1 MSLLSPSLG
10 LILVVTFVFCL
21 AMTVAAV
28 LVSRQLV
35 NTYNSDVHK
44 HFFYYLVAFYGFL
57 FYAVWGQILA
67 RALLASIA
75 TDAAVIEAVASFVP
89 VLGVPFL
96 FVSWVLLIKMAFA
109 LAGSAPR
116 RGWLFAHAVILVVVL
131 LGAWLAVTVPRTPP
145 EFLEA
150 NLQAQEAAGLT
161 AVELV
166 YFATFLFI
174 SLRGPGRESQSGR
187 KVLAVFALLLC
198 AGFAARS
205 LVASLVLLDP
215 LFGAPALLVY
225 FGSNL
230 AALLYLRAR
239 SDTAFKPVR
248 AVAPSPLGMAHVFER
263 HGVTKREKQIVEKI
277 CLGKTNKQ
285 IADELFISLQT
296 VKDHSHRIYS
306 KLGVKSRMQLV
317 QLMDAA
323 K

>member
-1 MSLLSPSLG
+1 MPSLSLV
-10 LILVVTFVFCL
+10 LIVTFVFCL
-21 AMTVAAV
+21 ATTVAAV

-44 HFFYYLVAFYGFL
+44 QFFYYLVAFYGFA
-57 FYAVWGQILA
+57 FYAIWGQIVT

-75 TDAAVIEAVASFVP
+75 TDAAVIEAVASFLP

-96 FVSWVLLIKMAFA
+96 FVSWVLLINLGVAMGGK
-109 LAGSAPR
+109 APR
-116 RGWLFAHAVILVVVL
+116 RAWLLAHALVLLLLL

-145 EFLEA
+145 EFLDA
-150 NLQAQEAAGLT
+150 NLQAIEAAGLT
-161 AVELV
+161 AVELL
-166 YFATFLFI
+166 YFATFLVIAF
-174 SLRGPGRESQSGR
+174 RARARDGQSGR
-187 KVLAVFALLLC
+187 KVLIGFSLLLC
-198 AGFAARS
+198 GGFLVRS
-205 LVASLVLLDP
+205 LVASLVLVDLR
-215 LFGAPALLVY
+215 LGAPAVLV
-225 FGSNL
+225 FFVSNL
-230 AALLYLRAR
+230 AALFYLRAR
-239 SDTAFKPVR
+239 SDAVFKPVR
-248 AVAPSPLGMAHVFER
+248 AVAPSAIGMAHVFER

-296 VKDHSHRIYS
+296 VKDHTHRIYS

>member
-1 MSLLSPSLG
+1 MPSLTLV
-10 LILVVTFVFCL
+10 LIVTFVFCL
-21 AMTVAAV
+21 GITVAAV

-44 HFFYYLVAFYGFL
+44 QFFYYLVAFYGFA
-57 FYAVWGQILA
+57 FYAIWGQIVA

-75 TDAAVIEAVASFVP
+75 TDAAVIEAVASFLP

-96 FVSWVLLIKMAFA
+96 FVSWVLLINMAFA
-109 LAGSAPR
+109 MAGKAPR
-116 RGWLFAHAVILVVVL
+116 RAWLLAHALVLLLLL
-131 LGAWLAVTVPRTPP
+131 LGAWLAVPRTPP
-145 EFLEA
+145 EFLDA
-150 NLQAQEAAGLT
+150 NLQAIEAAGLT
-161 AVELV
+161 AAELL
-166 YFATFLFI
+166 YFVTFLGVLFR
-174 SLRGPGRESQSGR
+174 LRARDGQRGG
-187 KVLAVFALLLC
+187 KVMVVFALLLFG
-198 AGFAARS
+198 GFLARS
-205 LVASLVLLDP
+205 LVASLVLLNVG
-215 LFGAPALLVY
+215 FGAPALLAY

-230 AALLYLRAR
+230 AALFYLRAR
-239 SDTAFKPVR
+239 SDVAFKPVK
-248 AVAPSPLGMAHVFER
+248 AVAPSAVGMAHVFER

-296 VKDHSHRIYS
+296 VKDHTHRIYS

>member
-1 MSLLSPSLG
+1 MPSLSLV
-10 LILVVTFVFCL
+10 LIATFVFCL

-28 LVSRQLV
+28 LFSRQLV

-44 HFFYYLVAFYGFL
+44 HFFYYLVAFYGFA
-57 FYAVWGQILA
+57 FYAIWGQILT
-67 RALLASIA
+67 RALLASID
-75 TDAAVIEAVASFVP
+75 TDAAVIEAVGSFLP

-96 FVSWVLLIKMAFA
+96 FVSWVLLINLAFA
-109 LAGSAPR
+109 MGGQAPR
-116 RGWLFAHAVILVVVL
+116 RTWLLGHGVILLALL
-131 LGAWLAVTVPRTPP
+131 LGAWLAVTVLRTPP

-150 NLQAQEAAGLT
+150 NLQVIEAAGLT
-161 AVELV
+161 AVELL
-166 YFATFLFI
+166 YFVTFLVVA
-174 SLRGPGRESQSGR
+174 LRTPARDGWNGR
-187 KVLAVFALLLC
+187 KVLIVFSLLLC
-198 AGFAARS
+198 GGFVARS

-230 AALLYLRAR
+230 AALFYLRAG
-239 SDTAFKPVR
+239 SDATFKPVK
-248 AVAPSPLGMAHVFER
+248 AEAPNPIGMAHVFER

-296 VKDHSHRIYS
+296 VKDHTHRIYS

>member
-1 MSLLSPSLG
+1 MPSLSLV
-10 LILVVTFVFCL
+10 LIVTFVFCL
-21 AMTVAAV
+21 GVTVAAV

-44 HFFYYLVAFYGFL
+44 QFFYYLVAFYGFA
-57 FYAVWGQILA
+57 FYAIWGTIVT
-67 RALLASIA
+67 RALLTSID
-75 TDAAVIEAVASFVP
+75 TDAAVIEAVGSFLP

-96 FVSWVLLIKMAFA
+96 FVSWVLLINMAFA
-109 LAGSAPR
+109 MGGKAPR
-116 RGWLFAHAVILVVVL
+116 RAWLLAHALVLLLLL
-131 LGAWLAVTVPRTPP
+131 LGAWLIVPRTPP
-145 EFLEA
+145 EFLDA
-150 NLQAQEAAGLT
+150 NLQAIEAAGLT

-166 YFATFLFI
+166 YFATFLVI
-174 SLRGPGRESQSGR
+174 ASRARAREGQSGGHSGR
-187 KVLAVFALLLC
+187 RVLIGFSLLLC
-198 AGFAARS
+198 GGFLFRS
-205 LVASLVLLDP
+205 LVASLVLVNVV
-215 LFGAPALLVY
+215 FGVPALLMF

-230 AALLYLRAR
+230 AALFYLRAR
-239 SDTAFKPVR
+239 SDAAFKPVR
-248 AVAPSPLGMAHVFER
+248 AVAPSALGMAHVFER

-296 VKDHSHRIYS
+296 VKDHTHRIYS